1 MSDNAVFWA
10 EVCFVYSVTGETS
23 LSITTAPPPA
33 GREFICIYAAAN
45 SASLWD
51 YDINKFN
58 CITVSVQFML

>member
-1 MSDNAVFWA
+1 M
-10 EVCFVYSVTGETS
+10 YSVTGETS
-23 LSITTAPPPA
+23 LSTTTAPPPA
-33 GREFICIYAAAN
+33 GREFILISAAAN